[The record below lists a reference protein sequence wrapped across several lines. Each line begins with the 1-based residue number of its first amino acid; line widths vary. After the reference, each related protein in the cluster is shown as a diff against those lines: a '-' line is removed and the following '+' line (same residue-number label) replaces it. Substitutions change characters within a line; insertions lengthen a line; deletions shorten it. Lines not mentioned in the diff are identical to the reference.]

1 MAFDSKCYE
10 LAEYFLPS
18 GLPNGR
24 LREELAQHIQEAV
37 EDWLNGERDR
47 LATALDKPSN

>member
-1 MAFDSKCYE
+1 MAFDPKCYE

-18 GLPNGR
+18 GLPSGR
-24 LREELAQHIQEAV
+24 LLDELAQHIQDAV

-47 LATALDKPSN
+47 PATALSKPTH